1 SWEAFERAGI
11 DPAGLRGSQT
21 GVFAGVM
28 YHDYAARL
36 ADVPE
41 EVEGYLGTGSSASVV
56 SGRVAYTF
64 GFEGPA
70 VTVDTACSSSLVA
83 LHLAGQALRSGECS
97 MALVGGVTVM
107 TNPGLFVEF
116 SRQRGMSPDGRCKA
130 FSAAADGTG
139 WSEGVGV
146 LLVERQSD
154 AVRNGHRVLA
164 VVRGTAVN
172 QDGASNGLTAPNG
185 PSQQR
190 VIQQALANAGLG
202 RQDVDSVEGH
212 GTGTTLGDPIE
223 AQAIIATYGQD
234 RTDERPLYLGSLK
247 SNIGHAQAAAG
258 VAGVIK
264 MVMAMRAGVLPQ
276 TLHVDEPSPHV
287 DWSAGA
293 VELLTEARA
302 WPDTGRPR
310 RAGVSSFG
318 ASGTNAHVVLEQGPE
333 PVPAAGRGGP
343 TAPERVLPW
352 LLSARTKEAL
362 AGQALRL
369 AALVRGDD
377 ALGTAD
383 IGHALA
389 TSRAVFE
396 ERAVVVGRGR
406 DELLAGLDAL
416 AEDWPA
422 SGLVVGSARPDSRVA
437 FLFTGQ
443 GSQRMGMGRELY
455 EAFPVFAEAFDTVV
469 FELDRQLSGHAAYSV
484 RDVVFGADGTEGLL
498 NETVFTQAGLF
509 ALEVAVYRLAESFG
523 VRPDYLLGH
532 SIGELAA
539 AHVAGLWSLPDAAV
553 VVAARGRLMH
563 ALPAGG
569 AMVAVSVSEQEALD
583 GLAAAERDDERGS
596 VTVAAVNGPTSVVLS
611 GDEEPVS
618 RAAARFALAGHK
630 TRRLQVSHAFH
641 SARMEPM
648 LAEFRQVL
656 ATVTFGA
663 TTVPLVSNL
672 SGAIAEPD
680 ELRTP
685 EYWVRQVREA
695 VRFADGVAA
704 LDAEGVTAFLEL
716 GPEGV
721 LTAMVRDCLDA
732 GTDVTAV
739 PVLRRER
746 PEVETTVGAL
756 GVVHVAGVPVRW
768 SALFTATGAGV
779 GTGTEAGAG
788 TGGQT
793 GVRTATASVELPT
806 YAFQRRRYW
815 LDSASAPHTDATD
828 LGLAS
833 GRHPLV
839 GAAVRLA
846 GTDQVVLTGRLSL
859 CTHPWLADHAV
870 AGTVLL
876 PGSALAELAV
886 HAADTVGCA
895 RVAELTLEAPL
906 VLPERAGVQVQVAIG
921 GVQGDGSRSVELYS
935 RPEDDAN
942 ADPGDGAVWTRHATG
957 TLAAA
962 ADPGADAP
970 DLDFDLATWPPAGA
984 RPVELDGFYPHLAES
999 GYGYGPAF
1007 RGLRAAWRLGDE
1019 VYAEV
1024 ALPDELTNSADR
1036 FGLHPA
1042 LLDAALHAAKL
1053 TGAGVEDGLVR
1064 LPFAWTDV
1072 VLLATGASALRL
1084 RLSVAGPERLAIQA
1098 ADGAGRPVLA
1108 VGQLALR
1115 TVSPEQLG
1123 AVREDTGGA
1132 LYRMSWV
1139 PVDVTAVPAGS
1150 IDPGEPTILDCV
1162 PSAATDRDGLA
1173 DSVSATT
1180 AAVLAGVQQLLAGEG
1195 GPEPLV
1201 VVTHGAVAAAA
1212 GDTVPDLA
1220 HASVWGLV
1228 RSAQSEHPGRLML
1241 VDTDDSP
1248 ESAMLLRAAV
1258 RSGEPQSALRDGQA
1272 LVPRLVRSGPTG
1284 RDGGA
1289 LVPPRG
1295 DWALRTR
1302 GTGTLEG
1309 LALLPPDDT
1318 AQRPLGE
1325 HEIRIAIRAAG
1336 LNFRDVLIALGVYPG
1351 AASMGGEGAGVV
1363 TEVGAAVAELAVGDS
1378 VFGLFP
1384 DAFGPHAVADHRMVT
1399 KLPDEWSFERAA
1411 SVPVVFLTAYY
1422 GLVELGGLRAGESVL
1437 VHAGAGGVGMAAV
1450 QIARHLGA
1458 EVFATASEGKWE
1470 TLRSLGVDD
1479 AHIADSRTLD
1489 FEEHIRTATGG
1500 RGVDVVL
1507 NSLAG
1512 EFVDAS
1518 LRLLAD
1524 GGRLLEMGKT
1534 DIRDPDAV
1542 HTAHPGTTYRPYDLM
1557 TVAPEHIRALFAQ
1570 LMPLFGSG
1578 VLAPITVRSWDVRR
1592 APEAFRF
1599 MSQARHTG
1607 KLVLR
1612 MPVPLDPGG
1621 TVLITGGTGTLGGL
1635 VARHLVTRHGV
1646 RNLVLASRRGPDAPE
1661 ADALVAEL
1669 IDLGAEVAV
1678 EACDAADREALAAVL
1693 ARIPAGAPLT
1703 AVVHATGVL
1712 DDGLIESMTPERLE
1726 RVLRSKVDGAV
1737 NLHELTAEHDLSAF
1751 VLFSSIAGMLGGP
1764 GQANYAAANAFLDAL
1779 AVRRQAADLPGTS
1792 VAWGLWAATSGMTG
1806 QLGRQ
1811 DLARMHRSGI
1821 AAMTAEQ
1828 GLGLLDAAL
1837 NVAEANPAAV
1847 RFDLGALR
1855 KAAESGDLPAPLHG
1869 LVRAPLRRAAASAE
1883 PAESSTL
1890 ARQLGGRSE
1899 AEQERILVDLVRGHC
1914 AAVLGHAS
1922 MEAISSD
1929 RGFLESG
1936 FDSLTAVELRNRLGT
1951 ATGLGL
1957 PATVIFDCPTPQAL
1971 ARHLKDGLGL
1981 VREVD
1986 PVAPLVGE
1994 IDRLEAALAASLP
2007 GPGED
2012 RAAVLRRLQTLLWR
2026 FEEVP
2031 DEAAPAAGDDRPGGL
2046 NAATDDEMF
2055 TLLDKELGL
2064 D

>member
-1 SWEAFERAGI
+1 
-11 DPAGLRGSQT
+11 
-21 GVFAGVM
+21 
-28 YHDYAARL
+28 
-36 ADVPE
+36 
-41 EVEGYLGTGSSASVV
+41 
-56 SGRVAYTF
+56 
-64 GFEGPA
+64 GPA

-116 SRQRGMSPDGRCKA
+116 SRQRGMAPDGRCKA
-130 FSAAADGTG
+130 FSATADGTG

-146 LLVERQSD
+146 LLVERRSD
-154 AVRNGHRVLA
+154 AIRNGHRILA
-164 VVRGTAVN
+164 VVRGSAVN

-190 VIQQALANAGLG
+190 VIQQALATAGLD
-202 RQDVDSVEGH
+202 RRDVDAVEAH

-223 AQAIIATYGQD
+223 AQAIIATYGRD
-234 RTDERPLYLGSLK
+234 RSDEQPLYLGSLK

-264 MVMAMRAGVLPQ
+264 MVMAMRAGVLPR

-287 DWSAGA
+287 DWAAGA
-293 VELLTEARA
+293 VELLTEARE
-302 WPDTGRPR
+302 WPQTGRPR

-333 PVPAAGRGGP
+333 PVPASEGGADSDLGQP
-343 TAPERVLPW
+343 VAPEGVLPW

-362 AGQALRL
+362 AGQAGRL
-369 AALVRGDD
+369 AALVRADG
-377 ALGTAD
+377 ALGTAE

-396 ERAVVVGRGR
+396 ERAVVVGQDR

-422 SGLVVGSARPDSRVA
+422 SGLVVGSARPDCRVA

-443 GSQRMGMGRELY
+443 GSQRVGMGRELY
-455 EAFPVFAEAFDTVV
+455 DAFPAFAEAFDAVV
-469 FELDRQLSGHAAYSV
+469 FELDRQLSGHTAHSV
-484 RDVVFGADGTEGLL
+484 RDVVFGADGTQGLL
-498 NETVFTQAGLF
+498 DETVFTQAGLF
-509 ALEVAVYRLAESFG
+509 ALEVAGYRLAESFG

-563 ALPAGG
+563 ELPPGG
-569 AMVAVSVSEQEALD
+569 AMVAVSVSEEEALD
-583 GLAAAERDDERGS
+583 GLADAAGDDEREGGA

-611 GDEEPVS
+611 GDEGPVL
-618 RAAARFALAGHK
+618 RAAARFAEAGHK

-648 LAEFRQVL
+648 AAEFRKVL
-656 ATVTFGA
+656 ATVSYGEIA
-663 TTVPLVSNL
+663 IPLVSNL
-672 SGAIAEPD
+672 SGAIARPD

-695 VRFADGVAA
+695 VRFADGVAT
-704 LDAEGVTAFLEL
+704 LDAEGSTAFLEL

-721 LTAMVRDCLDA
+721 LTAMVRDVLDSGA
-732 GTDVTAV
+732 DLTAV
-739 PVLRRER
+739 PILRRER
-746 PEVETTVGAL
+746 PEVETTIGAL

-768 SALFTATGAGV
+768 SSLFTATATGIDSGAA
-779 GTGTEAGAG
+779 TTSDGA
-788 TGGQT
+788 TT
-793 GVRTATASVELPT
+793 TVELPT

-815 LDSASAPHTDATD
+815 LDSASAPNADAAD

-846 GTDQVVLTGRLSL
+846 GTDHVVLTGRLSL
-859 CTHPWLADHAV
+859 RTHPWLADHAV

-886 HAADTVGCA
+886 HAADLVGCS

-906 VLPERAGVQVQVAIG
+906 VLPERAGVQIQVAIG
-921 GVQGDGSRSVELYS
+921 DDRGDGRRSVELYS
-935 RPEDDAN
+935 RPEDVAD
-942 ADPGDGAVWTRHATG
+942 ADPDSGADWTRHATG

-962 ADPGADAP
+962 TDPDRDSLA
-970 DLDFDLATWPPAGA
+970 LDFDLVAWPPAGA
-984 RPVELDGFYPHLAES
+984 RPVDLDGFYPHLAEG

-1024 ALPDELTNSADR
+1024 TLPDELVESAGR

-1053 TGAGVEDGLVR
+1053 TEAGVEDGLVR
-1064 LPFAWTDV
+1064 LPFAWNDV
-1072 VLLATGASALRL
+1072 VLLAAGASTLRL
-1084 RLSVAGPERLAIQA
+1084 RLSVTGPERLAIRA
-1098 ADGAGRPVLA
+1098 ADGTGRPVFV
-1108 VGQLALR
+1108 VGELALR
-1115 TVSPEQLG
+1115 GISPEQLG
-1123 AVREDTGGA
+1123 DAMRDDTAGA
-1132 LYRMSWV
+1132 LYRMGWM
-1139 PVDVTAVPAGS
+1139 PVDVNGGPAGS
-1150 IDPGEPTILDCV
+1150 PDAGEPTVLDCTA
-1162 PSAATDRDGLA
+1162 AATEGGDALA
-1173 DSVSATT
+1173 DTVSATT
-1180 AAVLAGVQQLLAGEG
+1180 AAVLARVQEYLADTDA
-1195 GPEPLV
+1195 PEPLV
-1201 VVTHGAVAAAA
+1201 VLTHGAVAATT
-1212 GDTVPDLA
+1212 GDAVPDLA
-1220 HASVWGLV
+1220 HAPVWGLL
-1228 RSAQSEHPGRLML
+1228 RSAQSEHFGRLVL

-1248 ESAMLLRAAV
+1248 ESTLLLRAALH
-1258 RSGEPQSALRDGQA
+1258 SGEPQLALRAGQA
-1272 LVPRLVRSGPTG
+1272 LAPRLARTGTDG
-1284 RDGGA
+1284 RDGAA
-1289 LVPPRG
+1289 LVPPGG
-1295 DWALRTR
+1295 DWALGST

-1309 LALLPPDDT
+1309 LALLANGDT

-1325 HEIRIAIRAAG
+1325 HDIRIAIRAAG

-1351 AASMGGEGAGVV
+1351 AASMGGEGAGVI
-1363 TEVGAAVAELAVGDS
+1363 TEVGAAVAELAVGDH

-1399 KLPDEWSFERAA
+1399 KLPPGWSFEQAA

-1422 GLVELGGLRAGESVL
+1422 GLVELAGLRPGESVL

-1458 EVFATASEGKWE
+1458 EVFATASEGKWDA
-1470 TLRSLGVDD
+1470 LRALGLDD
-1479 AHIADSRTLD
+1479 AHIASSRTLG
-1489 FEEHIRTATGG
+1489 FEERFRAATGG

-1534 DIRDPDAV
+1534 DLRDPDV
-1542 HTAHPGTTYRPYDLM
+1542 VRTDHPGIGYRPYDLM
-1557 TVAPEHIRALFAQ
+1557 TVAPEHIRVLFDA

-1578 VLAPITVRSWDVRR
+1578 VLVPVPVRSFDVRR

-1612 MPVPLDPGG
+1612 MPVPLDPFG

-1635 VARHLVTRHGV
+1635 VARHLVVEHGV
-1646 RNLVLASRRGPDAPE
+1646 RSLVLASRRGSDAPGVG
-1661 ADALVAEL
+1661 ALVAEL
-1669 IDLGAEVAV
+1669 TSSGAEVVV
-1678 EACDAADREALAAVL
+1678 EACDAADRQALAGVL

-1703 AVVHATGVL
+1703 GVVHATGVL
-1712 DDGLIESMTPERLE
+1712 DDGLIESMTPEQLE
-1726 RVLRSKVDGAV
+1726 RVLRSKVDGAI
-1737 NLHELTAEHDLSAF
+1737 NLHELTAGHDLSAF
-1751 VLFSSIAGMLGGP
+1751 VLFSSIAGLLGGP
-1764 GQANYAAANAFLDAL
+1764 GQANYAAANTFLDAF
-1779 AVRRQAADLPGTS
+1779 AARRQAAGLPGSS
-1792 VAWGLWAATSGMTG
+1792 VAWGLWAETSAMTG

-1811 DLARMHRSGI
+1811 DLARMRRSGI

-1828 GLGLLDAAL
+1828 GLALLDTAL
-1837 NVAEANPAAV
+1837 NLAEANPAAV

-1855 KAAESGDLPAPLHG
+1855 RAAESGDLPAPLHG
-1869 LVRAPLRRAAASAE
+1869 LVRAPLRRAAASAASGE
-1883 PAESSTL
+1883 GTL
-1890 ARQLGGRSE
+1890 ARQLAGQSE
-1899 AEQERILVDLVRGHC
+1899 TEQERILVDLVRRHC

-1922 MEAISSD
+1922 MDAVSSE
-1929 RGFLESG
+1929 RGFMESG
-1936 FDSLTAVELRNRLGT
+1936 FDSLTAVELRNRLG
-1951 ATGLGL
+1951 ADTGLRL
-1957 PATVIFDCPTPQAL
+1957 PATVIFDCPTPLAL
-1971 ARHLKDGLGL
+1971 ARYLLEGLEP
-1981 VREVD
+1981 VREAAA
-1986 PVAPLVGE
+1986 APLLGE
-1994 IDRLEAALAASLP
+1994 IDRLEAALTGSLP
-2007 GPGED
+2007 AAGDD
-2012 RAAVLRRLQTLLWR
+2012 RAAVLRRLQALLWR
-2026 FEEVP
+2026 FEETP
-2031 DEAAPAAGDDRPGGL
+2031 DEAAAGADGDDRPGGFD
-2046 NAATDDEMF
+2046 AVTDDEMF
-2055 TLLDKELGL
+2055 SLLDKELGL